1 MNQIKTFD
9 NFVASVKDALAKEFP
24 SCQVGII
31 PVTKNNGVRLQG
43 ISVRPKGT
51 SIAPNIYMEKYFS
64 DFQDGRLFADIIKEL
79 KSVYRQGMDNAA
91 IGINTDAI
99 QDFSFAKDKICYKLI
114 NRELNAG
121 FLSTAPHRDF
131 HGLAVIY
138 YIDLS
143 HAGGEMASVTVTGSL
158 ADTWGIDEGRLF
170 GLASINTPKLNR
182 GRISPL
188 SDELDILVGIHS
200 PHNTGCGCC
209 QYDGF
214 DFTSVGEGILPLY
227 IATNARKVYGSAV
240 ILYKGLL
247 EAVAKITGSFFVLPS
262 SVHECIFAPGEPE
275 DAERMAEMVRSIN
288 ATQVAAEEVLYDG
301 CFYYNAES
309 HELHRAA

>member
-9 NFVASVKDALAKEFP
+9 NFVASVKDALAKEFQG
-24 SCQVGII
+24 CQVGII

-43 ISVRPKGT
+43 ISIRPKGT

-64 DFQDGRLFADIIKEL
+64 DFQDGRPFTDIIKEL

-91 IGINTDAI
+91 MGINADAI
-99 QDFSFAKDKICYKLI
+99 QDFSFVKDRICYKLI
-114 NRELNAG
+114 NRELNEE
-121 FLSTAPHRDF
+121 FLFTAPHRDF

-143 HAGGEMASVTVTGSL
+143 HAGGDMASVTVTGSL
-158 ADTWGIDEGRLF
+158 ADIWGVDEEELY
-170 GLASINTPKLNR
+170 GLASVNTPKLNR
-182 GRISPL
+182 GQIIPL
-188 SDELDILVGIHS
+188 SDELDSLVGNHS
-200 PHNTGCGCC
+200 PQDEGCC
-209 QYDGF
+209 QYDRF

-262 SVHECIFAPGEPE
+262 SVHDCTWRARGCRK
-275 DAERMAEMVRSIN
+275 DGGNGKKHKRHTGCSRRSPLRWLFLL
-288 ATQVAAEEVLYDG
+288 Q
-301 CFYYNAES
+301 C
-309 HELHRAA
+309 RKP

>member
-9 NFVASVKDALAKEFP
+9 NFVASVKDALAKEFQG
-24 SCQVGII
+24 CQVGII

-43 ISVRPKGT
+43 ISIRPKGT

-64 DFQDGRLFADIIKEL
+64 DFQDGRPFTDIIKEL

-91 IGINTDAI
+91 MGINADAI
-99 QDFSFAKDKICYKLI
+99 QDFSFVKDRICYKLI
-114 NRELNAG
+114 NRELNEE
-121 FLSTAPHRDF
+121 FLFTAPHRDF

-143 HAGGEMASVTVTGSL
+143 HAGGDMASVTVTGSL
-158 ADTWGIDEGRLF
+158 ADIWGVDEEELY
-170 GLASINTPKLNR
+170 GLASVNTPKLNR
-182 GRISPL
+182 GQIIPL
-188 SDELDILVGIHS
+188 SDELDSLVGNHS
-200 PHNTGCGCC
+200 PQDEGCC
-209 QYDGF
+209 QYDRF

-262 SVHECIFAPGEPE
+262 SVHECIFAPGEPG

>member
-24 SCQVGII
+24 GCQVGII

-99 QDFSFAKDKICYKLI
+99 QDFSFAKDKICYKLV

-131 HGLAVIY
+131 HGLAVAY
-138 YIDLS
+138 YINLS
-143 HAGGEMASVTVTGSL
+143 TAGGEMASVTVMGRL
-158 ADTWGIDEGRLF
+158 ADIWGVEEEELYGF
-170 GLASINTPKLNR
+170 ASVNTPKLNH
-182 GRISPL
+182 GQVIPL
-188 SDELDILVGIHS
+188 SGGLDILAGKHS
-200 PHNTGCGCC
+200 PQDMEYGCC

-214 DFTSVGEGILPLY
+214 DFTCVDKNSLPLY
-227 IATNARKVYGSAV
+227 IATNTSKIHGAAV

-247 EAVAKITGSFFVLPS
+247 EAVAKRNGSFFVLPS
-262 SVHECIFAPGEPE
+262 SVHECIFAPGVPE
-275 DAERMAEMVRSIN
+275 DAERMAEMVRIIN
-288 ATQVAAEEVLYDG
+288 TTQVAAEEVLYNG
-301 CFYYNAES
+301 CFYYNAEN
-309 HELHRAA
+309 HELHKAA